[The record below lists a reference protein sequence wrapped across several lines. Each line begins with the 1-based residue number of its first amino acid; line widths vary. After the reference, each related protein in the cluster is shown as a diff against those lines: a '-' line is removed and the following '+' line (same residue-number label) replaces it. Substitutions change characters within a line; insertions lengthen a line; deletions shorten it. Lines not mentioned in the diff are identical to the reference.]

1 MALHLYNTLSG
12 TIKEFQPLDPKSR
25 PHVRLR
31 AKCLRLRHTSN
42 FSTFTFTTLSALHYV
57 ILCRPEIVARG
68 AGETPDETA
77 VAS

>member
-1 MALHLYNTLSG
+1 MALHLYNTLFG
-12 TIKEFQPLDPKSR
+12 TIKEFQPLDPNL
-25 PHVRLR
+25 VRMF
-31 AKCLRLRHTSN
+31 ACGPSVYDYGHISN
-42 FSTFTFTTLSALHYV
+42 SSTFTFTTLSALHYV